1 MRLASPAARI
11 SISTSCAFAVA
22 LIVGFT
28 ASAPSAHG
36 QTFTMLHSF
45 KGGTDG
51 ESPVGG
57 VVRDAAGNLYGT
69 TEYGGGNTCFGGQ
82 SCGTVYKVD
91 TTGKE
96 TVMHSFTGGADGAF
110 PLAGLIL
117 DAAGNLYGTTEYG
130 GNLACNSG
138 VGCGTVF
145 KMDPTGKETVLYSF
159 TRGVDGAGEP
169 FAGVIR
175 DTAGNLYGTTAQG
188 GPFSS
193 GTVFKVDTTGKE
205 TVLYYFTGGWGGK
218 DGYLPS
224 GPLIRD
230 AAGNL
235 YGATQ
240 LGGNY
245 SFGTLFKVDSTGKET
260 VLYRFRGGSNGD
272 EPVGGLIMDK
282 AGDLYGVTQG
292 GGTSY
297 NGTVFKLNP
306 VGNKTVLYNFT
317 GGADGT
323 LPVGGL
329 IADTAGNLYG
339 TTAYGGSIN
348 CSGDGCGTVFKLDKT
363 GKETVL
369 YSFTGGADGALPAA
383 GLIRDAAGNLYGTA
397 IFSGDSGSLC
407 TIVGGCGVVFKIT
420 P

>member
-1 MRLASPAARI
+1 MRLVSRTTRI
-11 SISTSCAFAVA
+11 SISASCAFAVT
-22 LIVGFT
+22 LMVGFT
-28 ASAPSAHG
+28 ASAPWAHG
-36 QTFTMLHSF
+36 QTFTVLHSF

-57 VVRDAAGNLYGT
+57 LVRDAAGNLYGT
-69 TEYGGGNTCFGGQ
+69 TEYGGGGTCFTGDG
-82 SCGTVYKVD
+82 CGTVFKVD

-96 TVMHSFTGGADGAF
+96 TVLHSFTGGADGAF

-117 DAAGNLYGTTEYG
+117 DAAGKLYGTTEYG

-159 TRGVDGAGEP
+159 TRGVDGAGKP
-169 FAGVIR
+169 GTGVVR
-175 DTAGNLYGTTAQG
+175 DAAGNLYGTTAEG

-205 TVLYYFTGGWGGK
+205 TVLYYFTGGWGGT
-218 DGYLPS
+218 DGFLPS
-224 GPLIRD
+224 GALIRD

-235 YGATQ
+235 YGTTQ

-245 SFGTLFKVDSTGKET
+245 SFGTVFKVDSTRKET

-272 EPVGGLIMDK
+272 EPVGGVIMDK
-282 AGDLYGVTQG
+282 AGNLYGATQG

-317 GGADGT
+317 GGSDGT
-323 LPVGGL
+323 LPVAGV
-329 IADTAGNLYG
+329 IADEAGNLYG
-339 TTAYGGSIN
+339 ATAYGGSVN

-369 YSFTGGADGALPAA
+369 YSFTDGADGALPAA
-383 GLIRDAAGNLYGTA
+383 SLVRDAAGNLYGTA

>member
-1 MRLASPAARI
+1 MRPASPAARI
-11 SISTSCAFAVA
+11 SISASWAFAVA
-22 LIVGFT
+22 LMMGFP
-28 ASAPSAHG
+28 ASAPWAHG
-36 QTFTMLHSF
+36 QTFTVLHSF

-51 ESPVGG
+51 ESPIGG

-69 TEYGGGNTCFGGQ
+69 TEYGGGNTCFGGE
-82 SCGTVYKVD
+82 SCGTVFKVD

-96 TVMHSFTGGADGAF
+96 TVLHSFTGGADGAF

-130 GNLACNSG
+130 GNLTCNSG

-145 KMDPTGKETVLYSF
+145 KMDATGKETVLYSF
-159 TRGVDGAGEP
+159 IRGVDGAGKP
-169 FAGVIR
+169 GTGVIR
-175 DTAGNLYGTTAQG
+175 DAAGNLYGTTAEG

-205 TVLYYFTGGWGGK
+205 TVLYYFTGGWGGT
-218 DGYLPS
+218 DGFLPS
-224 GPLIRD
+224 GALIRD
-230 AAGNL
+230 AAGDL
-235 YGATQ
+235 YGTTQ

-245 SFGTLFKVDSTGKET
+245 SFGTVFKVDSAGIET

-272 EPVGGLIMDK
+272 EPVGTLIMDK
-282 AGDLYGVTQG
+282 AGNLYGTTQG

-297 NGTVFKLNP
+297 DGTVFKLNP
-306 VGNKTVLYNFT
+306 VGNKTVLYSF
-317 GGADGT
+317 GSGSDGS
-323 LPVGGL
+323 LPVAGV
-329 IADTAGNLYG
+329 IADTTGNLYG
-339 TTAYGGSIN
+339 TTAYGGDFN
-348 CSGDGCGTVFKLDKT
+348 VGTVFKLDKT

-369 YSFTGGADGALPAA
+369 YSFTDGADGALPAA
-383 GLIRDAAGNLYGTA
+383 GLVRDAAGNLYGTA

-407 TIVGGCGVVFKIT
+407 TIVGGCGVVFKIA